1 MDSFE
6 LDGIT
11 FVQDLR
17 PGVQR
22 GVSSKDEFILV
33 KNRTML
39 EFYEELAA
47 RKPKNIVE
55 IGMFEGGSMVYFDKL
70 FKPDNLVGIDIKRKP
85 IEPLEQYRIG
95 REHIKTFYGR
105 SQDALSTRGAV
116 QANCKGGVD
125 LVVDDASH
133 LYELTK
139 TTFENLFPL
148 VKSGGTY
155 VIEDWAWSHRPAAQA
170 PDAAWS
176 QQPALSNL
184 IISLVLMTGVS
195 HVIER
200 VLVTEHL
207 VAVTKGKGVLPA
219 TKLDVSHSLRG
230 KSLTLL

>member
-116 QANCKGGVD
+116 QANCKGALTSLSTMRPIFMNLPRRRSKTCFLLSSQVALMSSKIG
-125 LVVDDASH
+125 LGLTGRRHRH
-133 LYELTK
+133 LTQ
-139 TTFENLFPL
+139 
-148 VKSGGTY
+148 SGT
-155 VIEDWAWSHRPAAQA
+155 S
-170 PDAAWS
+170 
-176 QQPALSNL
+176 
-184 IISLVLMTGVS
+184 SLL
-195 HVIER
+195 
-200 VLVTEHL
+200 
-207 VAVTKGKGVLPA
+207 
-219 TKLDVSHSLRG
+219 
-230 KSLTLL
+230 